1 MMKVSIGAPHGQYE
15 PCGRMGPC
23 GIIGAMCSNYEAVSR
38 ADRLLSF
45 FGVVRDRDDP
55 TATVFPTGMAPFI
68 RLAEDGSGQRRVHDG
83 AFGLLPYFAKEIAFG
98 RRTYN
103 ARTETVA
110 TLPSF
115 RDAWRRSQRCII
127 PAESIFEPSYET
139 GKAVRWRIY
148 QPGDVPMGIA
158 GIYTKWRDTETGLEL
173 YSFAMLTVNAAGHPV
188 MQRFHKAEDEKRMV
202 VILDPADYDSWLTC
216 PLTAAPK
223 FFRQWMGP
231 LESYA
236 SPLPPRAP
244 RTHSGKV
251 VAPPKPDEAPGL
263 F

>member
-1 MMKVSIGAPHGQYE
+1 
-15 PCGRMGPC
+15 
-23 GIIGAMCSNYEAVSR
+23 MCSNYEAVSR

-45 FGVVRDRDDP
+45 FGVVRGRDDP
-55 TATVFPTGMAPFI
+55 IATVFPTGLAPFI
-68 RLAEDGSGQRRVHDG
+68 RLAEDGSGNRIVHDG
-83 AFGLLPYFAKEIAFG
+83 AFGLLPYFAKELAYG

-115 RDAWRRSQRCII
+115 KDAWRRSQRCII

-158 GIYTKWRDTETGLEL
+158 GIYTKWRVPETGHEL

-202 VILDPADYDSWLTC
+202 VVLDPADYDAWLTC
-216 PLTAAPK
+216 PLAQAPK
-223 FFRQWMGP
+223 FFSQWMGP
-231 LESYA
+231 LETYEA
-236 SPLPPRAP
+236 PLPPRAP
-244 RTHSGKV
+244 RTYSGKV
-251 VAPPKPDEAPGL
+251 IQPPSEPGL

>member
-1 MMKVSIGAPHGQYE
+1 
-15 PCGRMGPC
+15 
-23 GIIGAMCSNYEAVSR
+23 MCSNYEAVSR

-45 FGVVRDRDDP
+45 FGVARERDDP
-55 TATVFPTGMAPFI
+55 TATVFPTGLAPFV
-68 RLAEDGSGQRRVHDG
+68 RLAEDGSGNRRVEDG
-83 AFGLLPYFAKEIAFG
+83 AFGLLPHFAKEIAYG

-115 RDAWRRSQRCII
+115 RDAWRRSQRCIV

-158 GIYTKWRDTETGLEL
+158 GIYTKWRHPEDGREL
-173 YSFAMLTVNAAGHPV
+173 FSFAMLTVNADGHPV
-188 MQRFHKAEDEKRMV
+188 MQRFHRPEDEKRMV
-202 VILDPADYDSWLTC
+202 VILDPSEYDAWLTC
-216 PLTAAPK
+216 PLIEAPG

-231 LESYA
+231 LESHA
-236 SPLPPRAP
+236 APLPPRAP

-251 VAPPKPDEAPGL
+251 VVPPPRPPDEPGL